1 MVADALTKSLP
12 SPAHIKHRD
21 IMLDHV
27 PFSFCESVTQVRSRE
42 EHRKRTAD
50 THKVDVAMRPR
61 ATLSGHDGFSEIKFI
76 TQLRRVVLWNK
87 TLSRS
92 QEDRTLFP

>member
-1 MVADALTKSLP
+1 MSLE
-12 SPAHIKHRD
+12 H
-21 IMLDHV
+21 L
-27 PFSFCESVTQVRSRE
+27 CESVTQVRSRE

-76 TQLRRVVLWNK
+76 TQLRTVVLWKK

-92 QEDRTLFP
+92 QGGSNSVPLNVS

>member
-1 MVADALTKSLP
+1 MAAESVSETTVSG
-12 SPAHIKHRD
+12 
-21 IMLDHV
+21 
-27 PFSFCESVTQVRSRE
+27 CESVTQVRSRE

-61 ATLSGHDGFSEIKFI
+61 ATLSCHDGFSEIKFI
-76 TQLRRVVLWNK
+76 TQLTRVVLWNK

-92 QEDRTLFP
+92 QKDRTLFP